1 MKRKSIK
8 NIEKQADDPVC
19 FSFVSEKVTGQTKH
33 KKIIK
38 KVKKWFKVLTALVE
52 RCII

>member
-1 MKRKSIK
+1 MIRKNIK

-19 FSFVSEKVTGQTKH
+19 FFICKWGEVTGQTKH

-38 KVKKWFKVLTALVE
+38 KVRKNG
-52 RCII
+52 